1 MNKHETREAW
11 LKAATELL
19 DKEFFSGRG
28 YSLPAKLQ
36 VSCGIPFGSAK
47 AIGQYW
53 PPSTS
58 QDETIN
64 IFVCPSLSDP
74 ISVLATHLH
83 ELIHAVAGPEAKHGG
98 LFKKLAREFGLAG
111 KLTATYAE
119 EGSELW
125 TKLVALSTA
134 LGNYPHSPIKK
145 RQPKVKQKAN
155 GGWVRM
161 RSTEN
166 EKYKVLVSPK
176 MLEEFG
182 PPNDPWGNEM
192 VPVETDE

>member
-11 LKAATELL
+11 LKAATVLL
-19 DKEFFSGRG
+19 EKEFFSDGT
-28 YSLPAKLQ
+28 YSVPTKLQ
-36 VSCGIPFGSAK
+36 VSCGIPYGAAK

-53 PPSTS
+53 PPSNS

-98 LFKKLAREFGLAG
+98 LFKTLARKVGLAG

-125 TKLVALSTA
+125 LKLAAMSTA
-134 LGNYPHSPIKK
+134 LGNYPHSPIRK
-145 RQPKVKQKAN
+145 RKPKPKGETA
-155 GGWVRM
+155 GGWIRLK
-161 RSTEN
+161 SPEN

-176 MLEEFG
+176 MLEEHG
-182 PPNDPWGNEM
+182 APTDPWGNEM
-192 VPVETDE
+192 VPVETAA